1 MEYNDIVKKID
12 AFINKNMDI
21 LQLLYPREFDC
32 EYSSIINDVKNGCN
46 LEQIRNEI
54 ETFFKFQGMSNEE
67 RTNLLRIFDSE
78 KEGIRNIKE
87 GETEIIYKL
96 YCKLLTETK
105 NITGKFQYVDTSKLM
120 NLYNQNIPLFDNNVI
135 NFLKHIN
142 VNIKNRTKEAYLVIL
157 NIYKL
162 INKETNIPNI
172 IKLKNIVYS
181 DMEIEYINLNKFV
194 DTLLYFINDTRKLKK
209 HEILCKYKKGKT
221 VYDDLSGR

>member
-12 AFINKNMDI
+12 SFINENINI

-32 EYSSIINDVKNGCN
+32 EYSSIKNDVKNGCN
-46 LEQIRNEI
+46 LEEIKNEI
-54 ETFFKFQGMSNEE
+54 ETFFKFQGMNNEE
-67 RTNLLRIFDSE
+67 RTNLLRRFDSE
-78 KEGIRNIKE
+78 KENIKTLRN
-87 GETEIIYKL
+87 GEIDNIYKL

-142 VNIKNRTKEAYLVIL
+142 VNIKNRTKEAYLIIL

-162 INKETNIPNI
+162 INEEINIPNI

-194 DTLLYFINDTRKLKK
+194 DTLLYFVNDTKKL
-209 HEILCKYKKGKT
+209 EKYKKLCKNKR
-221 VYDDLSGR
+221 VHN